1 MAIKDILVHV
11 DNSKACESR
20 IRLACR
26 MAQQGDAHLTGLYVV
41 QRADIPLYVEA
52 AIPVEILAQ
61 ADVAFKERA
70 RQART
75 QFEAIVGE
83 HTVLSEWRT
92 SEDELTAALTDQTRY
107 VDLAVLGQSD
117 PDDNEDVSDGLA
129 DHVAL
134 ESGRPIMVV
143 PYIGAPERVGEHVI
157 VAWNNSRE
165 SARAIN
171 DALPILRGAKRVE
184 VVAFDPR
191 VEAYEIACAD
201 ISLHLSR
208 HGVKA
213 EAHAMAVA
221 DIEVGDALL
230 SRSADSGADLIVM
243 GAYGHSRF
251 REVVLGGVTRHLL
264 AHMTVPVLM
273 SH

>member
-1 MAIKDILVHV
+1 MAVKDILVHV
-11 DNSKACESR
+11 DNSRACENR
-20 IRLACR
+20 IRLASR
-26 MAQQGDAHLTGLYVV
+26 LAQAFDGHLTGLYVV

-52 AIPVEILAQ
+52 AIPAEILAQ
-61 ADVAFKERA
+61 AAEALEERA
-70 RQART
+70 QGARK
-75 QFEAIVGE
+75 QFESVVGE

-92 SEDELTAALTDQTRY
+92 SEDELTAALTEQIRY
-107 VDLAVLGQSD
+107 VDVAVIGQSD
-117 PDDNEDVSDGLA
+117 PDDGADVSDGLA
-129 DHVAL
+129 DRVVI
-134 ESGRPIMVV
+134 ESGRPVLVV
-143 PYIGAPERVGEHVI
+143 PYIGAPKRVGDYVI

-171 DALPILRGAKRVE
+171 DALPILQGAKRVE

-191 VEAYEIACAD
+191 AEAYEIACAD

-208 HGVKA
+208 HGVRA

-221 DIEVGDALL
+221 EIDIGDALL
-230 SRSADSGADLIVM
+230 SRAADSGADLIVM

-264 AHMTVPVLM
+264 EHMTVPVLM